1 MKQRTY
7 LPQAS
12 ILLAGICWGLIGLFS
27 RNLLNSGVTPQDIV
41 LIRNAGGLA
50 LLALMLLAADRKAF
64 RISLRQLPWCAGT
77 GLVSVLLF
85 TLCYFSCQQYCSLA
99 TAAILLYTAPAFV
112 VVMSALL
119 WREPITRRKLVAL
132 GLAFLG
138 CTFVSGVWSG
148 GLSVN
153 STGLLLGLG
162 SAFFYALYSI
172 FGRYALR
179 GSPPMTVVLYTFVF
193 AGGGALLVG
202 DPGAVASALAG
213 AAGVLYAMNYS
224 TITPSQFDFNQSIL
238 ILVYVVLGGMG
249 NISGSIISAAFL
261 TVLPE
266 VLRPINNYRM
276 LIYAV
281 VLILVMVV
289 PNTKLY
295 QRAAE
300 ALRSKLRRESK
311 TPAAATEGGEGNE

>member
-27 RNLLNSGVTPQDIV
+27 RNLLNAGVTPQDIV

-179 GSPPMTVVLYTFVF
+179 GSSPMTVVLYTFVF
-193 AGGGALLVG
+193 AGVGALLTG
-202 DPGAVASALAG
+202 DAPGVISALAG
-213 AAGVLYAMNYS
+213 DGRLLALAVGLAVISTALPYVLYTWGLAQVESGKASILASVEPVAAALVGVLAFGEPM
-224 TITPSQFDFNQSIL
+224 TAG
-238 ILVYVVLGGMG
+238 VVLGLLCILGCVM
-249 NISGSIISAAFL
+249 I
-261 TVLPE
+261 
-266 VLRPINNYRM
+266 LR
-276 LIYAV
+276 
-281 VLILVMVV
+281 
-289 PNTKLY
+289 
-295 QRAAE
+295 
-300 ALRSKLRRESK
+300 
-311 TPAAATEGGEGNE
+311 

>member
-1 MKQRTY
+1 MKQNTY

-12 ILLAGICWGLIGLFS
+12 ILLAGVSWGLIGLFS
-27 RNLLNSGVTPQDIV
+27 RNLLNAGFSPRYIV
-41 LIRNAGGLA
+41 LIRNAGGLV
-50 LLALMLLAADRKAF
+50 LLALVLLAADRSAF
-64 RISLRQLPWCAGT
+64 RIRPRQLPWCAGT

-85 TLCYFSCQQYCSLA
+85 TLCYFSCQQHCSLA

-119 WREPITRRKLVAL
+119 WREPVTKRKLLAL

-148 GLSVN
+148 GLSV
-153 STGLLLGLG
+153 SPTGLVLGLG

-202 DPGAVASALAG
+202 DPGAVASALAADG
-213 AAGVLYAMNYS
+213 RLLALAVGLAALSTALPYVLYTWGLSRVESGKASILASVEPVAAALVGVLAFGEPMTAGVALGLLC
-224 TITPSQFDFNQSIL
+224 IL
-238 ILVYVVLGGMG
+238 GCVYIL
-249 NISGSIISAAFL
+249 
-261 TVLPE
+261 
-266 VLRPINNYRM
+266 R
-276 LIYAV
+276 
-281 VLILVMVV
+281 
-289 PNTKLY
+289 
-295 QRAAE
+295 
-300 ALRSKLRRESK
+300 
-311 TPAAATEGGEGNE
+311 

>member
-1 MKQRTY
+1 MKVNAKSY

-27 RNLLNSGVTPQDIV
+27 RNLLNAGMPPQGIV
-41 LIRNAGGLA
+41 LIRNTGGLV
-50 LLALMLLAADRKAF
+50 LLVLALLAADRKAF

-119 WREPITRRKLVAL
+119 WREPITQRKLLAL

-138 CTFVSGVWSG
+138 RTFVSGVWSG
-148 GLSVN
+148 GLSV
-153 STGLLLGLG
+153 SPTGFLLGLG

-179 GSPPMTVVLYTFVF
+179 GSSPMTVVLYTFVF
-193 AGGGALLVG
+193 AGVGALLTG
-202 DPGAVASALAG
+202 DVQAVSTALAADG
-213 AAGVLYAMNYS
+213 RLLALSIGLAVFSTALPYVLYTWGLAQVESGKASILASVEPVAAALVGILAFGEPMTAGVALGLVC
-224 TITPSQFDFNQSIL
+224 IL
-238 ILVYVVLGGMG
+238 GCVAIL
-249 NISGSIISAAFL
+249 
-261 TVLPE
+261 
-266 VLRPINNYRM
+266 R
-276 LIYAV
+276 
-281 VLILVMVV
+281 
-289 PNTKLY
+289 
-295 QRAAE
+295 
-300 ALRSKLRRESK
+300 
-311 TPAAATEGGEGNE
+311 

>member
-179 GSPPMTVVLYTFVF
+179 GSSPMTVVLYTFVF
-193 AGGGALLVG
+193 AGVGALLTG
-202 DPGAVASALAG
+202 DAPGVISALAG
-213 AAGVLYAMNYS
+213 DGRLLALAVGLAVISTALPYVLYTWGLAQVESGKASILASVEPVAAALVGVLAFGEPM
-224 TITPSQFDFNQSIL
+224 TAG
-238 ILVYVVLGGMG
+238 VVLGLLCILGCVM
-249 NISGSIISAAFL
+249 I
-261 TVLPE
+261 
-266 VLRPINNYRM
+266 LR
-276 LIYAV
+276 
-281 VLILVMVV
+281 
-289 PNTKLY
+289 
-295 QRAAE
+295 
-300 ALRSKLRRESK
+300 
-311 TPAAATEGGEGNE
+311 